1 MKPRKQVALRP
12 APARGQASRTRTAGP
27 TPRAGL
33 VRGATLG
40 TGIFRGHPGRA
51 PVCRHWPVV
60 AGVAVLSMPIVSL
73 LSAWGLYRLR
83 ERPAAGFAV
92 TRPA

>member
-1 MKPRKQVALRP
+1 V
-12 APARGQASRTRTAGP
+12 
-27 TPRAGL
+27 AGL
-33 VRGATLG
+33 
-40 TGIFRGHPGRA
+40 
-51 PVCRHWPVV
+51 
-60 AGVAVLSMPIVSL
+60 AVLSMPIVSL